1 MYDSN
6 RRKEKNQLKQTI
18 EDIYIKKVY
27 YLFLILDSVF
37 VIIIPDR

>member
-18 EDIYIKKVY
+18 EEKKIVY
-27 YLFLILDSVF
+27 YSFLILDSVF
-37 VIIIPDR
+37 VIIIQDK

>member
-37 VIIIPDR
+37 VIIIQDR

>member
-27 YLFLILDSVF
+27 YSLLILDSVF
-37 VIIIPDR
+37 VIIIQDR